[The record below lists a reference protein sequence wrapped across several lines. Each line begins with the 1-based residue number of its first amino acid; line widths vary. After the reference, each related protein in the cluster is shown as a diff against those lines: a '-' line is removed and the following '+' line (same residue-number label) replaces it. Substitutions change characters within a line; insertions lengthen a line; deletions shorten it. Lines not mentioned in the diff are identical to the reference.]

1 MQYLKSLL
9 SITVQLQAIIVSAD
23 PVTIFWSDINYNLQH
38 FQWKLFDTPELKQL
52 ILCSGSEVLSFD
64 VIWKTVR
71 KLLPWA
77 SSSADQYT
85 RCLKF

>member
-38 FQWKLFDTPELKQL
+38 FQ
-52 ILCSGSEVLSFD
+52 
-64 VIWKTVR
+64 
-71 KLLPWA
+71 
-77 SSSADQYT
+77 
-85 RCLKF
+85 